1 MSLFIA
7 SLNSGSNGNCYYV
20 GNRQEA
26 VLIDAGISCSET
38 EKRMKKLDLS
48 ISSVRAIFIS
58 HEHSDHIT
66 GVAGISK
73 KYQIPVYVTTATLN
87 SMGIPIL
94 ASLLRK
100 LTPFESITI
109 GALSILAFPKS
120 HDAADPHSFVISGHK
135 VNVGVFTDIG
145 TACNNVKSYFKQC
158 NAVFLESNYCEDM
171 LATGSYPRFLKQRIS
186 SDNGHLSNTQAL
198 ELFLNCRGKQLSHLI
213 LAHLSKNNNKA
224 ALVKELFDRHAGNTK
239 IFVASRYKETAVYFI
254 NGTKDRSPVRT
265 NPHPSLVQL
274 SLF

>member
-20 GNRQEA
+20 GNHKEA

-38 EKRMKKLDLS
+38 EKRMKKLELS
-48 ISSVRAIFIS
+48 ISSVKAIFIS

-94 ASLLRK
+94 ASLLRP

-109 GALSILAFPKS
+109 GGLSILAFPKS
-120 HDAADPHSFVISGHK
+120 HDAVDPHSFVVSGHQ
-135 VNVGVFTDIG
+135 VNIGVFTDIG
-145 TACNNVKSYFKQC
+145 NACNQVKAYFKQC

-171 LATGSYPRFLKQRIS
+171 LANGTYPRFLKQRIS
-186 SDNGHLSNTQAL
+186 SDNGHLSNAQAL
-198 ELFLNCRGKQLSHLI
+198 ELFLNFRGRQLSHLI
-213 LAHLSKNNNKA
+213 LSHLSKNNNKA
-224 ALVKELFDRHAGNTK
+224 ALVKELFDKHAGNTE
-239 IFVASRYKETAVYFI
+239 IFVASRYKETAVYCI
-254 NGTKDRSPVRT
+254 NGTNHQSPVRIKA
-265 NPHPSLVQL
+265 HPSLVQL